1 MIDPVEGVANTQLSN
16 QSATATKA
24 SIQPK
29 PHSSSTDTIQISAA
43 AKAAMHEATET
54 HAETNIKA
62 KCGDLEAQRLIELKT
77 AKRKLLGLD

>member
-1 MIDPVEGVANTQLSN
+1 MINLVKEVAQTQVSS
-16 QSATATKA
+16 QSAAATHTPTR
-24 SIQPK
+24 SK
-29 PHSSSTDTIQISAA
+29 PHATPMDLIRISAA